1 MKTLTNKRI
10 MIIGGSGSLGTTLIR
25 RLIDSNNIL
34 VYSRDESKHWALKNK
49 FNNRN
54 LAFTVGDIRDKQR
67 LRQSILRYRPN
78 IIIIAAALKHV
89 DVCELAPSESI
100 QTNIDGPKN
109 VADIIEEEYL
119 VCRLFVQSVLMVST
133 DKACSPINV
142 YGMSKA
148 IAERVVLEKARELSD
163 IKFCAV
169 RYGNVLESRGSI
181 IPLFLYQAKNNID
194 LTITHPDMTRFL
206 MTLDQSVDL
215 ILNCIMNAKSGE
227 LFVPRLPSMKIIDL
241 ANIFAEKYNVNV
253 KLIGMRSG
261 EKMHESMIN
270 PTESLKTL
278 DMGKHFVIRPAYET
292 TIHNDMPY
300 DFNSELTCM
309 TKQELCDYLTEL
321 GYLDRELTEFDD
333 VTIDTIRKTSHEHI
347 RSMTT

>member
-1 MKTLTNKRI
+1 
-10 MIIGGSGSLGTTLIR
+10 
-25 RLIDSNNIL
+25 
-34 VYSRDESKHWALKNK
+34 
-49 FNNRN
+49 
-54 LAFTVGDIRDKQR
+54 
-67 LRQSILRYRPN
+67 
-78 IIIIAAALKHV
+78 
-89 DVCELAPSESI
+89 
-100 QTNIDGPKN
+100 
-109 VADIIEEEYL
+109 
-119 VCRLFVQSVLMVST
+119 
-133 DKACSPINV
+133 
-142 YGMSKA
+142 
-148 IAERVVLEKARELSD
+148 
-163 IKFCAV
+163 
-169 RYGNVLESRGSI
+169 
-181 IPLFLYQAKNNID
+181 
-194 LTITHPDMTRFL
+194 
-206 MTLDQSVDL
+206 
-215 ILNCIMNAKSGE
+215 MNAKSGE